1 MLVNVLWLGYV
12 EAGCGG
18 GEAEGG
24 EAATCP
30 TPSSPSSGTSAISL
44 PSHCESLA
52 LLQPFGPFTTRL
64 DMSDRSSEPD
74 CAAPVLLPGPRGPEG
89 ESSACVPSDDLPP
102 DSPSGEE
109 GKREGEGEL
118 QPQVQPQQTEL
129 QAQPQPEPQPQPKPE
144 GTSVGETQQEVTPAA
159 SRSPSGGELEQE
171 EGERGDKEE
180 EEIKQ
185 KEVVDSQQEQQHEG
199 RQQ

>member
-1 MLVNVLWLGYV
+1 MGSLLVAIVLV
-12 EAGCGG
+12 
-18 GEAEGG
+18 
-24 EAATCP
+24 
-30 TPSSPSSGTSAISL
+30 
-44 PSHCESLA
+44 
-52 LLQPFGPFTTRL
+52 PFGPFTTRL
-64 DMSDRSSEPD
+64 DMSDRSSVPASPT
-74 CAAPVLLPGPRGPEG
+74 AASRGKTSRHGPAAMNQTVLHQFCCPAPEAPEG